1 MDPRDLS
8 RGNGVSL
15 SIDPVYLNGVVPGTN
30 WGVPT
35 ESSVVAT
42 LDPQVNV
49 QSPNLETAPERP
61 VQFLEH
67 RGRRSLMT
75 DLANEFAVMHDDL
88 LRELAR

>member
-1 MDPRDLS
+1 MDRRDLS

-15 SIDPVYLNGVVPGTN
+15 SIDPVYMNVVPGTN

-35 ESSVVAT
+35 ESSVVAS

-49 QSPNLETAPERP
+49 RSRNLENAVESG
-61 VQFLEH
+61 VELM
-67 RGRRSLMT
+67 GRRARRRVMT
-75 DLANEFAVMHDDL
+75 GLANEFGVMHDDL